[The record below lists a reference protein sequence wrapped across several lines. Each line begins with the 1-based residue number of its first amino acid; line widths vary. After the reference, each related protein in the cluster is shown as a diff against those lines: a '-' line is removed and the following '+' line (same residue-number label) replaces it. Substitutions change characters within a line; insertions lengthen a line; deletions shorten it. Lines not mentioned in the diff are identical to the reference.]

1 MEFQEKLL
9 WYKKK
14 IDTHL
19 KEFLK
24 REKQKAPNS
33 YSKKI
38 YEFILDYVLR
48 GGKRIRPIL
57 FIEGYRACDGKDID
71 EIIKASLAVEL
82 LEGYLLI
89 HDDIIDR
96 DEVRRGG
103 PSFHEL
109 TKTWYK
115 EEFGDKDSY
124 HFGVAFAILAGDML
138 GSLAIKPLLDASFDN
153 RVKLKAIEEL
163 IQAEKRC
170 FYGELY
176 DVILEKKDTVTEED
190 LFNMIDLKTASY
202 TTEAPLVMGAILGD
216 GTDEQIDPLR
226 KYGKL
231 IGEAFQLVDDILGT
245 FGNAVETGKP
255 IDSDIK
261 EGKRTLLVIHALKKA
276 NEKERK
282 FLQECLGNM
291 SLKADHLERIREIMV
306 KTGAVD
312 YSREVASSLVTKAKR
327 VLQDADLE
335 PDSKKFLSD
344 MADFIL
350 ERSM

>member
-19 KEFLK
+19 KEFLEG
-24 REKQKAPNS
+24 EKQKAPNS

-57 FIEGYRACDGKDID
+57 FIEGYRACDGNDVD
-71 EIIKASLAVEL
+71 EIVKASLAVEL

-109 TKTWYK
+109 TKVWYK
-115 EEFGDKDSY
+115 EEFSDKDSE

-138 GSLAIKPLLDASFDN
+138 GSLAIKPIADANFDN
-153 RVKLKAIEEL
+153 RLKLRAIEEL

-170 FYGELY
+170 YYGELH
-176 DVILEKKDTVTEED
+176 DVILEKQDNVTEED
-190 LFNMIDLKTASY
+190 LFSMIGLKTASY
-202 TTEAPLVMGAILGD
+202 TTEAPLVMGAVLGD
-216 GTDEQIDPLR
+216 GKDEQVDTLR

-231 IGEAFQLVDDILGT
+231 IGEAFQIIDDMLGT
-245 FGNAVETGKP
+245 FGDAEKTGKP

-261 EGKRTLLVIHALKKA
+261 EGKKTLLIIHALQKA
-276 NEKERK
+276 NEEDRK
-282 FLQECLGNM
+282 FLRECLGNM
-291 SLKADHLERIREIMV
+291 NLRAGDLDRIKEIMV

-312 YSREVASSLVTKAKR
+312 YSREMASSLVAKTKR
-327 VLQDADLE
+327 ILENADLE
-335 PDSKKFLSD
+335 PDSKKFFFN

-350 ERSM
+350 ERNM